1 MAASASR
8 RASGPALLCRGR
20 VRGVWS
26 AAWIVVLLSLLTPV
40 TVLPL
45 YAQPTHASETYDF
58 TVSKGLLEFGKGR
71 YEVAAGL
78 FRKALEA
85 KPRDVHARE
94 LLGQAL
100 LRLKR
105 YEEAERIFAELVVE
119 HPRSEEGLVGLGLSQ
134 LKQHDY
140 ESARKILDLAAAD
153 SPDNPLIPYY
163 QGLTHLGLG
172 AFEEAPALFTRAMN
186 LSPDLRAPAR
196 YYMGVAYYELG
207 RIQEAQREFKAAL
220 ALGDPE
226 SELSRSAR
234 AFLTERVALQREPR
248 RWDLSFQASEQYDDN
263 VVLLPLGT
271 QPSPETGISR
281 KDDYVTN
288 LFARGAVRVVQ
299 TDVWTI
305 GASYAFSQSF
315 HRTLSGFDV
324 ESHAPSGYV
333 QHRMGP
339 VFARIQYEY
348 DYVKVGRAPFLIAN
362 GVQPMVTIVEGE
374 NLFTQLR
381 FQYRDKD
388 FQHGR
393 FPSNSAR
400 DGKNWLAGVSQYL
413 FFANGDGNVRIGYT
427 FDTDRTG
434 GGNPQVAV
442 PGRQTNADWAYQ
454 GHSLS
459 AGLDLPPLLSIKPS
473 VAFDY
478 YWQQY
483 DNPSSFSPS
492 GMTRRKDEILFVAA
506 RLRRE
511 LGDVLAVSFEYNYT
525 RDQSNL
531 AVFDYA
537 RNRFGL
543 TLGVKF

>member
-1 MAASASR
+1 M
-8 RASGPALLCRGR
+8 LLG
-20 VRGVWS
+20 
-26 AAWIVVLLSLLTPV
+26 LLTPV
-40 TVLPL
+40 AVLPIF
-45 YAQPTHASETYDF
+45 AQPTPASETYDF

-71 YEVAAGL
+71 YEVAASL

-85 KPRDVHARE
+85 RPHDMRARE

-100 LRLKR
+100 LRLER
-105 YEEAERIFAELVVE
+105 YGEAEQIFAQLVAEHPQYEEAL
-119 HPRSEEGLVGLGLSQ
+119 LGLGLSQ
-134 LKQHDY
+134 LKQQDY
-140 ESARKILDLAAAD
+140 ESARKNLDLAAAA
-153 SPDNPLIPYY
+153 SPYNPLIFYY

-172 AFEEAPALFTRAMN
+172 SFEEAPALFARAMA
-186 LSPDLRAPAR
+186 LSPDLSGPAR
-196 YYMGVAYYELG
+196 YYTGVAYYELG

-220 ALGDPE
+220 AFGDPE

-234 AFLTERVALQREPR
+234 AFLTERAAHQRGPR
-248 RWDLSFQASEQYDDN
+248 RWELSFQVSEQYDDN

-281 KDDYVTN
+281 KDDYLTT
-288 LFARGAVRVVQ
+288 LYARGAFRVVQ
-299 TDVWTI
+299 TDAWSI
-305 GASYAFSQSF
+305 GTSYAFYQSF

-324 ESHAPSGYV
+324 ESHSPSGYV
-333 QHRMGP
+333 QHRMGR

-348 DYVKVGRAPFLIAN
+348 GYVKVGRAPFLIAN
-362 GVQPMVTIVEGE
+362 GVQPTVTIVEGE

-381 FQYRDKD
+381 FQYQNKD

-400 DGKNWLAGVSQYL
+400 DGKNWLAGVAQYL
-413 FFANGDGNVRIGYT
+413 FFGNGDGNVRLGYT

-434 GGNPQVAV
+434 GGRPSFAV
-442 PGRQTNADWAYQ
+442 PGVQTNADWAYH
-454 GHSLS
+454 GHRLF
-459 AGLDLPPLLSIKPS
+459 AGLELPALLTIKPS

-483 DNPSSFSPS
+483 DNPSSFAPN

-506 RLRRE
+506 ALRRE
-511 LGDVLAVSFEYNYT
+511 LGEVFTLSFEYNYT

-537 RNRFGL
+537 RNL
-543 TLGVKF
+543 LGVTLAAQF